1 MPLQFDRTIKA
12 GDILS
17 SLTVLLSV
25 VALVLSLS
33 KDRAVR
39 VTDQANKVR
48 TAAASVIVKLDR
60 WQAVQLSMYQDLQ
73 PVFVE
78 LSEDLAKKYDV
89 VATRDRF
96 WRDINAAKS
105 RVSKQ
110 LLDEQIATAYVDIVS
125 HVPAARSK
133 VIDVLGKLAA
143 VEERITGEFLRN
155 GERGILSLKSKAS
168 TYQTAH
174 LGNML
179 RGAAQQATTDLK
191 SESDLALNPV
201 REYLVG
207 VIEMKDEDIVAGSYG
222 GISRAMCPK

>member
-78 LSEDLAKKYDV
+78 LSEDLAKSM
-89 VATRDRF
+89 T
-96 WRDINAAKS
+96 
-105 RVSKQ
+105 
-110 LLDEQIATAYVDIVS
+110 
-125 HVPAARSK
+125 
-133 VIDVLGKLAA
+133 
-143 VEERITGEFLRN
+143 
-155 GERGILSLKSKAS
+155 LSL
-168 TYQTAH
+168 
-174 LGNML
+174 
-179 RGAAQQATTDLK
+179 
-191 SESDLALNPV
+191 
-201 REYLVG
+201 RE
-207 VIEMKDEDIVAGSYG
+207 IDSG
-222 GISRAMCPK
+222 GISTLQSPESASSCWTSRSQPLTLISSLMFLLRVQR